1 MSKMKVCESRHLDAG
16 QGFFCQF
23 VQLCDGRSGRVPC
36 AFWILKD
43 NNIVYFVVVDQS
55 HEKTKN
61 NASLNT
67 FWLSKDV
74 CGSQHQARSLSW
86 KSGHA
91 NKLWFKK
98 SFPTTAGLFFSHTHT
113 HTFGALLLTAAGQ
126 CIIMKLT
133 QNKLQCVCV
142 CVCLLKWRNMSPSA
156 TVWLMD
162 NNGALWP
169 RGTRKIRLWIY
180 QAILVSRIH
189 SLLVFYLFMGS
200 VDNENIERHQTYPFP
215 SVTVESKLF
224 IVLVTPH
231 PFALAS
237 WPTELHG
244 SV

>member
-1 MSKMKVCESRHLDAG
+1 MFSHHDCKQSTYYTVCKGKIRFVKSVNVYVQNESLQVCKSRHLDSG

-36 AFWILKD
+36 ACWILKD

-61 NASLNT
+61 SASLNT

-74 CGSQHQARSLSW
+74 CGSQHQARSLSR

-98 SFPTTAGLFFSHTHT
+98 SFPTTAGLFFSHTHTHT

-142 CVCLLKWRNMSPSA
+142 CVC
-156 TVWLMD
+156 
-162 NNGALWP
+162 
-169 RGTRKIRLWIY
+169 
-180 QAILVSRIH
+180 
-189 SLLVFYLFMGS
+189 
-200 VDNENIERHQTYPFP
+200 
-215 SVTVESKLF
+215 
-224 IVLVTPH
+224 
-231 PFALAS
+231 
-237 WPTELHG
+237 
-244 SV
+244 